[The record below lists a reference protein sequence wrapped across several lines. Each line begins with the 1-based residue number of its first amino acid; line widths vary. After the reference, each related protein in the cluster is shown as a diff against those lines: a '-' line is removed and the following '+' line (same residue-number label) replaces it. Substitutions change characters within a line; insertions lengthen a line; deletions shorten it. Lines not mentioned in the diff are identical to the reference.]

1 MSEALLGALRGVAP
15 ALAFGAANRTRVP
28 EEVAVVILTSGST
41 GPPKEVALS
50 ASALI
55 SSAKASHNFLGAQL
69 GQSWSLLL
77 PTTHIAGVN
86 VLVRALELGTPVL
99 GIDAEV
105 EYSAIVPTQLHRAL
119 HGDEKLLKHLKNA
132 LAVLIGGGAT
142 PRSLLELGR
151 AAGVNLITTY
161 GMTEMCGGCIY
172 NNQLLPGLSVQ
183 IGEDRVIQ
191 LSGPSRAFGYL
202 NDMNLWN
209 ASNTDEWF
217 KTSDTGELV
226 DGNLFVTGRI
236 DDQIISGG
244 EKISLSLIENF
255 LNEKFSPRKF
265 ASFALPSVEWGEILA
280 IASDQELVEEE
291 IKSAIKSE
299 FGAHATPKAFL
310 IENRI
315 PLNPMGKPERERL
328 REIFERIRE

>member
-1 MSEALLGALRGVAP
+1 M
-15 ALAFGAANRTRVP
+15 
-28 EEVAVVILTSGST
+28 
-41 GPPKEVALS
+41 
-50 ASALI
+50 
-55 SSAKASHNFLGAQL
+55 
-69 GQSWSLLL
+69 
-77 PTTHIAGVN
+77 
-86 VLVRALELGTPVL
+86 RALELGTPVL